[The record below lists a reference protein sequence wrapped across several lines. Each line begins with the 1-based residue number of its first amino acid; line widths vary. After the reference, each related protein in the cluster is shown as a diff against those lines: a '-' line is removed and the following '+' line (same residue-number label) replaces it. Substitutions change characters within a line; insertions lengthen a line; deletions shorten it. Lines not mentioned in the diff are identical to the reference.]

1 MLETPLKK
9 KTSKT
14 KLICTYVNNHIHTFI
29 HFILQMQPSL
39 PKQFA
44 SKAAKSP
51 KSRRPS
57 QAADVDQ
64 CRRLCLQ
71 LRLLPVKIFFS
82 KQRCYEDRVWQQ
94 SLVPRSKKLI
104 AFRIVS
110 HSIAP
115 LAAMKH
121 QFFCIFLLS
130 DWSRSVLP
138 CQLVGRN
145 FLSGLLWNAS
155 ACQSVAFLF
164 FMLQIAG

>member
-1 MLETPLKK
+1 MLETRLKK

-14 KLICTYVNNHIHTFI
+14 KLICTYVNNCIHTFI

-39 PKQFA
+39 PEQFA

-82 KQRCYEDRVWQQ
+82 KQRCYDDRVWQQ

-104 AFRIVS
+104 AIRIVS
-110 HSIAP
+110 HSAA
-115 LAAMKH
+115 LAAMKRR
-121 QFFCIFLLS
+121 FFVFFRFLIGAG
-130 DWSRSVLP
+130 RS
-138 CQLVGRN
+138 CR
-145 FLSGLLWNAS
+145 AS
-155 ACQSVAFLF
+155 KL
-164 FMLQIAG
+164 G